1 MEPTNWMGL
10 AAVLITTIGSVAGMW
25 GGRTRTTVQD
35 VPVDAP
41 SSEPAQVEG
50 TWTVSPEMYKWV
62 IELAQREANTRAD
75 RLEFLLG
82 LALTHIDRQDDALRA
97 ASLPPAPMDPELAA
111 TRDAR

>member
-35 VPVDAP
+35 VPADAL
-41 SSEPAQVEG
+41 PAAPVQLEG

-62 IELAQREANTRAD
+62 IELAQREANTRSD

-82 LALTHIDRQDDALRA
+82 LALAHIDRQDEALQA
-97 ASLPPAPMDPELAA
+97 AGLPSAPMDPELAA
-111 TRDAR
+111 ARDAR

>member
-41 SSEPAQVEG
+41 SSTPAQVEG
-50 TWTVSPEMYKWV
+50 AWTVSPEMYKWV
-62 IELAQREANTRAD
+62 IEFAQRESNTRAE

-82 LALTHIDRQDDALRA
+82 LALVHIDRQEGELKA
-97 ASLPPAPMDPELAA
+97 AGLPSVPMDPELVAA
-111 TRDAR
+111 RDSR